1 MRAKVDFVPP
11 NRVAVTAFVICIGAG
26 FICLAV
32 ALRPFFA
39 RRAGRGEVHPE
50 APFMG
55 GERAALEDAT

>member
-1 MRAKVDFVPP
+1 VVDRLSVVAWPVP
-11 NRVAVTAFVICIGAG
+11 AFICIGAG

-39 RRAGRGEVHPE
+39 GHVDRGEVHPE